1 MGRRIG
7 INLHRARRI
16 HFLKEDQMAAKSH
29 QHLFELVDRNQGVER
44 VPHNDRK
51 ASIKAKIF
59 TDS

>member
-1 MGRRIG
+1 
-7 INLHRARRI
+7 
-16 HFLKEDQMAAKSH
+16 MAAKSH
-29 QHLFELVDRNQGVER
+29 QHLFELVDRNQGVDR